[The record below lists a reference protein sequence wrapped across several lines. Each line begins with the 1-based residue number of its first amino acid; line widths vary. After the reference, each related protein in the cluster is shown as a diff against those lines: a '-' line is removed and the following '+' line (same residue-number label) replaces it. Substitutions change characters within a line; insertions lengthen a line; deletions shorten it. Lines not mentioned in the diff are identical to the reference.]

1 MLTVMAEAMS
11 VTPHLD
17 VVALVVVFPSLL
29 VKSLVEVED
38 AGARILGKKIK
49 KHSANN

>member
-1 MLTVMAEAMS
+1 MLMAMEMEMC

-17 VVALVVVFPSLL
+17 VVALVVVFPSLN

-38 AGARILGKKIK
+38 AVARRLGKKIK
-49 KHSANN
+49 KH